1 MPEGRDCAM
10 AEEALMELSVSSLA
24 EAPESLRAHLAT
36 CARCTA
42 RMERIRQAER
52 AMHDGLGAVRSRR
65 YPDELAREV
74 LTISRSQRGPWR
86 VPGTLRIAGI
96 AGIAAGTSTISAMAA
111 GLVLYLLLP
120 RMEQAAAVAPQH
132 HQATLILA
140 SSSVVLLQDDRVVV
154 VLASRR

>member
-24 EAPESLRAHLAT
+24 EAPESLRAHLVT

-74 LTISRSQRGPWR
+74 LTISQSQRGPWR
-86 VPGTLRIAGI
+86 VPGTLRI

-120 RMEQAAAVAPQH
+120 RMEQAAAVAPQPH
-132 HQATLILA
+132 PATLILA

>member
-24 EAPESLRAHLAT
+24 EAPESLRAHLVT

-52 AMHDGLGAVRSRR
+52 AMHDGLGAVRSGR

-86 VPGTLRIAGI
+86 VPGTLRI

-120 RMEQAAAVAPQH
+120 RMEQAAAVAPQPH
-132 HQATLILA
+132 PATLILA

>member
-42 RMERIRQAER
+42 RMERIREAER

-96 AGIAAGTSTISAMAA
+96 AAGTSTISAMAA

-120 RMEQAAAVAPQH
+120 RMEQAAAVAPQPH
-132 HQATLILA
+132 PATLILA

>member
-24 EAPESLRAHLAT
+24 EAPESLRAHLVT

-52 AMHDGLGAVRSRR
+52 AMHDGLGAVRSGR

-74 LTISRSQRGPWR
+74 LAISRSQRGPWR
-86 VPGTLRIAGI
+86 VPGTLRI

-120 RMEQAAAVAPQH
+120 RMEQAAAVAPQPH
-132 HQATLILA
+132 PATLILA

>member
-42 RMERIRQAER
+42 RMERIREAER

-96 AGIAAGTSTISAMAA
+96 AAGTSTISAMAA

-120 RMEQAAAVAPQH
+120 QMEQAAAVAPQP

>member
-24 EAPESLRAHLAT
+24 EAPESLRAHLVT

-96 AGIAAGTSTISAMAA
+96 AAGTSTISAMAA

-120 RMEQAAAVAPQH
+120 RMEQAAAVAPQPH
-132 HQATLILA
+132 PATLILA

>member
-42 RMERIRQAER
+42 RMERIREAER

-74 LTISRSQRGPWR
+74 LAISRSQRGPWR
-86 VPGTLRIAGI
+86 VPGTLRI

-120 RMEQAAAVAPQH
+120 QMEQAAAVAPQPH
-132 HQATLILA
+132 PATLILA

>member
-74 LTISRSQRGPWR
+74 LTISQSQRGPWR
-86 VPGTLRIAGI
+86 VPGTLRI

-120 RMEQAAAVAPQH
+120 RMEQAAAVAPQPH
-132 HQATLILA
+132 PATLILA

>member
-42 RMERIRQAER
+42 RMERIREAER

-74 LTISRSQRGPWR
+74 LTISQSQRGPWR
-86 VPGTLRIAGI
+86 VPGTLRI

-120 RMEQAAAVAPQH
+120 RMEQAAAVTPQP

>member
-52 AMHDGLGAVRSRR
+52 AMHDGLGAVRSGR

-74 LTISRSQRGPWR
+74 LAISRSQRGPWR
-86 VPGTLRIAGI
+86 VPGTLRI

-120 RMEQAAAVAPQH
+120 RMEQAAAVAPQP

>member
-24 EAPESLRAHLAT
+24 EAPESLRAHLVT

-42 RMERIRQAER
+42 RMERIREAER
-52 AMHDGLGAVRSRR
+52 AMHDGLGAVRSGR

-86 VPGTLRIAGI
+86 VPGTLRI

-120 RMEQAAAVAPQH
+120 RMEQAAAVAPQPH
-132 HQATLILA
+132 PATLILA

>member
-24 EAPESLRAHLAT
+24 EAPESLRAHLVT

-74 LTISRSQRGPWR
+74 LAISRSQRGPWR
-86 VPGTLRIAGI
+86 VPGTLRI

-120 RMEQAAAVAPQH
+120 RMEQAAAVAPQP

>member
-42 RMERIRQAER
+42 RMERIREAER

-74 LTISRSQRGPWR
+74 LTISQSQRGPWR
-86 VPGTLRIAGI
+86 VPGTLRI

-120 RMEQAAAVAPQH
+120 RMEQAAAVAPQPH
-132 HQATLILA
+132 PATLILA

>member
-1 MPEGRDCAM
+1 
-10 AEEALMELSVSSLA
+10 MELSVSSLA
-24 EAPESLRAHLAT
+24 EAPESLRAHLVT

-52 AMHDGLGAVRSRR
+52 AMHDGLGAVRSGR

-74 LTISRSQRGPWR
+74 LAISRSQRGPWR
-86 VPGTLRIAGI
+86 VPGTLRI

-120 RMEQAAAVAPQH
+120 RMEQAAAVAPQPH
-132 HQATLILA
+132 PATLILA

>member
-24 EAPESLRAHLAT
+24 EAPESLRAHLVT

-52 AMHDGLGAVRSRR
+52 AMHDGLGAVRSGR

-74 LTISRSQRGPWR
+74 LAISRSQRGPWR
-86 VPGTLRIAGI
+86 VPGTLRI

-120 RMEQAAAVAPQH
+120 RMEQAAAVTPQP

>member
-42 RMERIRQAER
+42 RMERIREAER
-52 AMHDGLGAVRSRR
+52 AMHDGLGAVRSGR

-74 LTISRSQRGPWR
+74 LAISRSQRGPWR
-86 VPGTLRIAGI
+86 VPGTLRI

-120 RMEQAAAVAPQH
+120 RMEQAAAVAPQP

>member
-42 RMERIRQAER
+42 RMERIREAER
-52 AMHDGLGAVRSRR
+52 AMHDGLGAVRSGR

-86 VPGTLRIAGI
+86 VPGTLRI

-120 RMEQAAAVAPQH
+120 RMEQAAAVAPQP

>member
-52 AMHDGLGAVRSRR
+52 AMHDGLGAVRSGR

-74 LTISRSQRGPWR
+74 LAISRSQRGPWR
-86 VPGTLRIAGI
+86 VPGTLRI

-120 RMEQAAAVAPQH
+120 RMEQAAAVAPQPH
-132 HQATLILA
+132 PATLILA

>member
-24 EAPESLRAHLAT
+24 EAPESLRAHLVT

-42 RMERIRQAER
+42 RMERIREAER

-74 LTISRSQRGPWR
+74 LTISQSQRGPWR
-86 VPGTLRIAGI
+86 VPGTLRI

-120 RMEQAAAVAPQH
+120 RMEQAAAVAPQPH
-132 HQATLILA
+132 PATLILA

>member
-24 EAPESLRAHLAT
+24 EAPESLRAHLVT

-52 AMHDGLGAVRSRR
+52 AMHDGLGAVRSGR

-96 AGIAAGTSTISAMAA
+96 AAGTSTISAMAA

-120 RMEQAAAVAPQH
+120 QMEQAAAVAPQP

>member
-24 EAPESLRAHLAT
+24 EAPESLRAHLVT

-52 AMHDGLGAVRSRR
+52 AMHDGLGAVRSGR

-74 LTISRSQRGPWR
+74 LAISRSQRGPWR
-86 VPGTLRIAGI
+86 VPGTLRI

-120 RMEQAAAVAPQH
+120 QMEQAAAVAPQP

>member
-24 EAPESLRAHLAT
+24 EAPESLRAHLVT

-52 AMHDGLGAVRSRR
+52 AMHDGLGAVRSGR

-74 LTISRSQRGPWR
+74 LAISRSQRGPWR
-86 VPGTLRIAGI
+86 VPGTLRI

-120 RMEQAAAVAPQH
+120 QMEQAAAVAPQPH
-132 HQATLILA
+132 PATLILA

>member
-24 EAPESLRAHLAT
+24 EAPESLRAHLVT

-96 AGIAAGTSTISAMAA
+96 AAGTSTISAMAA

-120 RMEQAAAVAPQH
+120 RMEQAAAVAPQP

>member
-24 EAPESLRAHLAT
+24 EAPESLRAHLVT

-74 LTISRSQRGPWR
+74 LAISRSQRGPWR
-86 VPGTLRIAGI
+86 VPGTLRI

-120 RMEQAAAVAPQH
+120 RMEQAAAVAPQPH
-132 HQATLILA
+132 PATLILA

>member
-24 EAPESLRAHLAT
+24 EAPESLRAHLVT

-52 AMHDGLGAVRSRR
+52 AMHDGLGAVRSGR

-74 LTISRSQRGPWR
+74 LAISRSQRGPWR
-86 VPGTLRIAGI
+86 VPGTLRI

-120 RMEQAAAVAPQH
+120 RMEQAAAVAPQP

>member
-52 AMHDGLGAVRSRR
+52 AMHDGLGAVRSGR

-86 VPGTLRIAGI
+86 VPGTLRI

-120 RMEQAAAVAPQH
+120 RMEQAAAVAPQP

>member
-24 EAPESLRAHLAT
+24 EAPESLRAHLVT

-42 RMERIRQAER
+42 RMERIREAER

-96 AGIAAGTSTISAMAA
+96 AAGTSTISAMAA

-120 RMEQAAAVAPQH
+120 RMEQAAAVAPQPH
-132 HQATLILA
+132 PATLILA

>member
-42 RMERIRQAER
+42 RMERIREAER

-74 LTISRSQRGPWR
+74 LAISRSQRGPWR
-86 VPGTLRIAGI
+86 VPGTLRI

-120 RMEQAAAVAPQH
+120 RMEQAAAVAPQP